1 MSTVQYVK
9 LLNKRAIY
17 IEALVKAIV
26 FLKKPICFFFL
37 RQAFP
42 LLTVPEYSEENEL
55 AGGPRLPLSAARSE
69 PVLGNRMEPVL
80 GNRMEPVLNRP
91 GGHQLMHP
99 CSPPVKMRSDPQVYR
114 YPTILHRLTCDLLAF
129 FFALISPEFE
139 SGYEPDPEFDPQSS
153 VADPWHIVVDPDPDL
168 DPRIHASEL

>member
-1 MSTVQYVK
+1 MFSPLCK
-9 LLNKRAIY
+9 LLCSSKSQ
-17 IEALVKAIV
+17 
-26 FLKKPICFFFL
+26 FGFFFL

-99 CSPPVKMRSDPQVYR
+99 CSPPVKMRSDPQVYSTVLF
-114 YPTILHRLTCDLLAF
+114 YMSLLVT
-129 FFALISPEFE
+129 
-139 SGYEPDPEFDPQSS
+139 Y
-153 VADPWHIVVDPDPDL
+153 
-168 DPRIHASEL
+168 